1 MIRLPHRI
9 FPVLL
14 ACGLGACAATP
25 TRYYTLLP
33 PPPAAPAA
41 AAAPF
46 QIEVDAVD
54 LPQQVDTQ
62 QLVLRTA
69 QGELAPVDTRRWI
82 APLRDEL
89 RDALSAGLSQRLGA
103 HDVHGLANA
112 ISAQGQPT
120 WRIGV
125 KVQRFE
131 SSLGGAAR
139 IDALWTL
146 RRSDDKAPRLT
157 CASSVSESVGP
168 GYEAL
173 AEGHQRAVGEIAA
186 RIAAALSG
194 GATAC
199 PPG

>member
-1 MIRLPHRI
+1 MA
-9 FPVLL
+9 L
-14 ACGLGACAATP
+14 AALGLAACSAEP

-33 PPPAAPAA
+33 PATAPAG

-46 QIEVDAVD
+46 QIEVQAVD

-62 QLVLRTA
+62 EMVLRTGA
-69 QGELAPVDTRRWI
+69 GELQPVDTRRWI
-82 APLRDEL
+82 APLGDEL

-103 HDVHGLANA
+103 HDVHGLSNA
-112 ISAQGQPT
+112 IAPQGQPT
-120 WRIGV
+120 WHIGV
-125 KVQRFE
+125 KVQRFD
-131 SSLGGAAR
+131 SILGGAAR

-146 RRSDDKAPRLT
+146 RRADDRTARLT

-194 GATAC
+194 GAAAC